1 MIPCSGGDNV
11 GVTQTRRE
19 EEIELEALE
28 LILAR
33 LDVFCREEFGW
44 RSQFYLCLGIM
55 YIASQILFE
64 WL

>member
-33 LDVFCREEFGW
+33 LDVFCREEFG
-44 RSQFYLCLGIM
+44 
-55 YIASQILFE
+55 
-64 WL
+64 